1 MWKKKEKKGKK
12 EMVALQQLQDNTW
25 IFELLGMISDTT
37 IFKTYVIKFVVFLTS
52 LNFLD
57 LLKVEEKEFTS
68 HIFLVKKKKS
78 LIYPLTVL
86 SLLGGLRHGLSG
98 LGLAPALETK

>member
-37 IFKTYVIKFVVFLTS
+37 IFKTYVIKFVVFLIS

-57 LLKVEEKEFTS
+57 LLKSGGKRIYKS
-68 HIFLVKKKKS
+68 HFFNKKKS
-78 LIYPLTVL
+78 LIPPFRVL
-86 SLLGGLRHGLSG
+86 SPSGGLPYGLNG
-98 LGLAPALETK
+98 LGLALALKTK